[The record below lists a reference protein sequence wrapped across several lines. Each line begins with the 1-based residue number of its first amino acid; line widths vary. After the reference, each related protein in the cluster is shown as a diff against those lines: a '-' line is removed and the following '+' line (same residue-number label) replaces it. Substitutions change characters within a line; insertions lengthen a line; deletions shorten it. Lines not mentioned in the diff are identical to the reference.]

1 MRRVIVTLS
10 SGALAGLA
18 GELAGDGITVEEC
31 PLLRFEPPADWRR
44 LDRALAAL
52 DRYRAVAFTSPRAAE
67 AVATRWRDLG
77 LHHGGTAPAVWA
89 TGVATAAPLGDLF
102 GAVRIPPEHEGSS
115 RAGGAGAALAEAILA
130 AGNGSPVLYPC
141 GAVRREELT
150 RRLTQAGIVV
160 DEVICYRSVLAPP
173 AVARDAAGRADVL
186 VVGSPR
192 VAELLAAACPAGRR
206 PRLLAVGPTTGGAS
220 KDSGWLPD
228 AEASRPTV
236 GELVKQLR
244 LLLPDR

>member
-18 GELAGDGITVEEC
+18 GELAADGIAVEEC
-31 PLLRFEPPADWRR
+31 PLLRFEPPAHWTR

-52 DRYRAVAFTSPRAAE
+52 DRYGAVALTSPRAAG

-77 LHHGGTAPAVWA
+77 LRHDGNAPTFWA
-89 TGVATAAPLGDLF
+89 SGAATAAPLADLF
-102 GAVRIPPEHEGSS
+102 GAVRIPWELEGRS
-115 RAGGAGAALAEAILA
+115 RGAGAAVAEAILA

-141 GAVRREELT
+141 GAIRREELT
-150 RRLTQAGIVV
+150 RRLSRAGIVV

-192 VAELLAAACPAGRR
+192 VAELLATACPAGRR
-206 PRLLAVGPTTGGAS
+206 PRLLALGPTTGRAGGNR
-220 KDSGWLPD
+220 GWPPD

-244 LLLPDR
+244 SLLPDP